1 MTERRI
7 EKLKIL
13 ISESRAR
20 LLDHNP
26 SFALLL
32 MYLRFVAVPDMKKVS
47 TDGITVFFNPQFI
60 EKLTKTELDYVL
72 CHQIMHIVFGHLET
86 SSSLGSDLED
96 FHFACDI
103 YINDNLSRAG
113 FPVERYSHLGEM
125 SCQIPWKKEFI
136 VTDKT
141 EVEIYE
147 ALPISLS
154 YFDDRT
160 RNRYLVD
167 NHDFWHSRY
176 ALTEKD
182 TVIIDFPKLDS
193 TTELEVK
200 YEDERD
206 KGKDGMPQDGNYAN
220 AAGNDL
226 KAFVYSALKATQ
238 GSNGKGDNHHVL
250 SRALGRRKKSS
261 LDWRKLLI
269 EFLQEEVNDYSF
281 SPPDRRY
288 DDCPFFLP
296 DFNEKDYLVKEILF
310 MVDTSGSV
318 SENELTAAYNEM
330 CGVVEQFNGKISG
343 KIGFFD
349 DEVYPAVDF
358 QSVKDI
364 LDIAPMGGGG
374 TSFGII
380 FDYVK
385 NEFKAQKP
393 NCIIIFTDGQAEFP
407 DEIEAM
413 GIPVFWIINNYDI
426 TPPWGRIARIS
437 I

>member
-20 LLDHNP
+20 LLDRNP

-60 EKLTKTELDYVL
+60 EKLTKSELDYVL

-86 SSSLGSDLED
+86 SSSLGCDLED

-125 SCQIPWKKEFI
+125 SCQIPWQKEFI

-141 EVEIYE
+141 EAEIYE

-160 RNRYLVD
+160 KNRYLVD
-167 NHDFWHSRY
+167 AHDFWLGRY

-193 TTELEVK
+193 TTELKVK

-206 KGKDGMPQDGNYAN
+206 KGKDGMPQDGNYSK
-220 AAGNDL
+220 GVGDDL

-238 GSNGKGDNHHVL
+238 ELREAGDGSQVL
-250 SRALGRRKKSS
+250 SRALGRRKKS
-261 LDWRKLLI
+261 
-269 EFLQEEVNDYSF
+269 
-281 SPPDRRY
+281 
-288 DDCPFFLP
+288 
-296 DFNEKDYLVKEILF
+296 
-310 MVDTSGSV
+310 
-318 SENELTAAYNEM
+318 
-330 CGVVEQFNGKISG
+330 
-343 KIGFFD
+343 
-349 DEVYPAVDF
+349 
-358 QSVKDI
+358 
-364 LDIAPMGGGG
+364 
-374 TSFGII
+374 
-380 FDYVK
+380 
-385 NEFKAQKP
+385 
-393 NCIIIFTDGQAEFP
+393 
-407 DEIEAM
+407 
-413 GIPVFWIINNYDI
+413 
-426 TPPWGRIARIS
+426 
-437 I
+437 